1 MGWIGP
7 PGSCLQIAGLDDQT
21 ASTASSG
28 VHPEEGGSRLVAA
41 QRTLPATATGPET
54 GGVA

>member
-7 PGSCLQIAGLDDQT
+7 PGSCSQIAGLDEET

-41 QRTLPATATGPET
+41 QRTLRATATGSET

>member
-7 PGSCLQIAGLDDQT
+7 PGSCLQIAGLNDKMG
-21 ASTASSG
+21 SSR
-28 VHPEEGGSRLVAA
+28 VHPEEGGSRLVGT
-41 QRTLPATATGPET
+41 QRTLRATATGSEM